1 MILQGIGVLDVVVL
15 QRGEAVV
22 VFNTVMDQH
31 MALQR
36 DRYAHTPLEPL
47 LQPHLVRLGVA
58 CADVALSVDGP
69 LWRVWRWC
77 RQNMGRRYI
86 EVFHAKRSDYYNA
99 ISQTWGSGDNQ
110 GQGGGQGQGERG
122 GAGPR

>member
-1 MILQGIGVLDVVVL
+1 MWLTWLCGWAPVGV
-15 QRGEAVV
+15 
-22 VFNTVMDQH
+22 
-31 MALQR
+31 
-36 DRYAHTPLEPL
+36 
-47 LQPHLVRLGVA
+47 
-58 CADVALSVDGP
+58 CAGL
-69 LWRVWRWC
+69 WRWC